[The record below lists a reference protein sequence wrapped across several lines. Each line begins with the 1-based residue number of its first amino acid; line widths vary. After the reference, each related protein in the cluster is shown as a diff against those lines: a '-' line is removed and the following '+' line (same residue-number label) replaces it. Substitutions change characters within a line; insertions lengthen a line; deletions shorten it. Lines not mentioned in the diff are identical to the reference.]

1 MPVQYFYYYVWR
13 FNMKSDY
20 SKNATAEF
28 ASHIYK
34 TAKMGA
40 QSISDVLPKIQ
51 SNSSEK
57 KDNFIKELTEEY
69 SRYEI
74 ISTKAEQLLHSLSVK
89 PKEENMMTKM
99 SAKAGIMMNTM
110 ADPGISHVAQMM
122 IEGLSM
128 GVTDTTRRAR
138 KGEED
143 RCSPEALRLGSE
155 LISFQEK
162 STEEMKK
169 YL

>member
-1 MPVQYFYYYVWR
+1 MHTKHVQYFLGG
-13 FNMKSDY
+13 NMDNNY

-40 QSISDVLPKIQ
+40 ESINDVLPKVK
-51 SNSSEK
+51 SNSSNK
-57 KDNFIKELTEEY
+57 KDDFITELTEEY
-69 SRYEI
+69 SEYER
-74 ISTKAEQLLHSLSVK
+74 ISAKAEQYLHSMSVK
-89 PKEENMMTKM
+89 PKEESIMARM

-110 ADPGISHVAQMM
+110 NDPGISHVAQMM

-128 GVTDTTRRAR
+128 GVTDTTRRIR
-138 KGEED
+138 KAEED
-143 RCSPEALRLGSE
+143 KCSPEVLKLGSE
-155 LISFQEK
+155 FISFQEK
-162 STEEMKK
+162 STEIMKQ

>member
-1 MPVQYFYYYVWR
+1 MD
-13 FNMKSDY
+13 NNY

-28 ASHIYK
+28 ASHVYK

-40 QSISDVLPKIQ
+40 QSINDVLPKVK
-51 SNSSEK
+51 SNSAGEK
-57 KDNFIKELTEEY
+57 EAFIAELTREY
-69 SRYEI
+69 SEYEK
-74 ISTKAEQLLHSLSVK
+74 ISAKAEQLLHTMSVK
-89 PKEENMMTKM
+89 PKEESLMARV

-110 ADPGISHVAQMM
+110 NDPGISHVAQMM

-128 GVTDTTRRAR
+128 GVTDTTRRIR
-138 KGEED
+138 KAEED
-143 RCSPEALRLGSE
+143 KCTREALDLGNE

-162 STEEMKK
+162 SSEKMKQ